1 MVTKNY
7 NNIWYATNLIPREIR
22 CCYFI
27 AFENFYHDF
36 HLLVGSSVS
45 VLTGYPWREGLL
57 VYGRWCPLANTGSTA
72 YGLEP
77 GPESVFVLCVCVCF
91 FLTFVT
97 GTTTATES
105 TVQRDNTHHMYNTS
119 TFFLIFFFLCT
130 MYTKKSKWAYGGQ
143 NPFICTL
150 VMFLNRILREEWFNR
165 FLWFLVYLIKN
176 GWKENAIYFFIGRK
190 TFEISAY
197 VLKRLFTKNCQ

>member
-7 NNIWYATNLIPREIR
+7 NNIWYATNLKTKLNILIPREIR

-45 VLTGYPWREGLL
+45 VLTGYPWTEGLL
-57 VYGRWCPLANTGSTA
+57 VYGRWCPLTNTGSTA

-91 FLTFVT
+91 FFNIRH
-97 GTTTATES
+97 
-105 TVQRDNTHHMYNTS
+105 RDNNRHRINCSEGQHLSHVQHQY
-119 TFFLIFFFLCT
+119 FFLNIFFFLCT
-130 MYTKKSKWAYGGQ
+130 MYTKKSKWA
-143 NPFICTL
+143 
-150 VMFLNRILREEWFNR
+150 
-165 FLWFLVYLIKN
+165 
-176 GWKENAIYFFIGRK
+176 
-190 TFEISAY
+190 
-197 VLKRLFTKNCQ
+197 

>member
-7 NNIWYATNLIPREIR
+7 NNIWYATNLKTKLNILIPREIR

-77 GPESVFVLCVCVCF
+77 GPESVFVLCVCVFFFNIRHRDNNRHRINCSEGQHLSHVQHQYF
-91 FLTFVT
+91 FL
-97 GTTTATES
+97 
-105 TVQRDNTHHMYNTS
+105 N
-119 TFFLIFFFLCT
+119 IFFFCARCIRKNQSGLKVVRTHLFAHWLCFWIGFCGRNDLT
-130 MYTKKSKWAYGGQ
+130 DFYDFWYT
-143 NPFICTL
+143 
-150 VMFLNRILREEWFNR
+150 
-165 FLWFLVYLIKN
+165 
-176 GWKENAIYFFIGRK
+176 
-190 TFEISAY
+190 
-197 VLKRLFTKNCQ
+197 

>member
-7 NNIWYATNLIPREIR
+7 NNIWYATNLKTKLNILIPREIR

-45 VLTGYPWREGLL
+45 VLTGYPWTEGLL

-77 GPESVFVLCVCVCF
+77 GPESVFVLCVCVF

-105 TVQRDNTHHMYNTS
+105 TVQRDNTYHMYNTS
-119 TFFLIFFFLCT
+119 TFFSIFFFCARCIRKNQSGLKVVRTHLFAHWLCFWIGFCGRNDLT
-130 MYTKKSKWAYGGQ
+130 DFYDFWYT
-143 NPFICTL
+143 
-150 VMFLNRILREEWFNR
+150 
-165 FLWFLVYLIKN
+165 
-176 GWKENAIYFFIGRK
+176 
-190 TFEISAY
+190 
-197 VLKRLFTKNCQ
+197 